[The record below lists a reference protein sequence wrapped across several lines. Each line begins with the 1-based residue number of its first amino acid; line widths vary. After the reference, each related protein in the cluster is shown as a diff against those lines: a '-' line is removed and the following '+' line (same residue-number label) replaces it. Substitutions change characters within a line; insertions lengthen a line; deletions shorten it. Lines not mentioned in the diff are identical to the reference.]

1 MKVLNKIL
9 GDGASKLLES
19 AGSIVDNLVTTDAEK
34 KEAKRKLKELVLNH
48 QAKIESNITDRWKVD
63 MASYSWLS
71 KNVRP
76 LVLVFVIVCTMLLIF
91 IDAGFIDFKVE
102 SKWVDLLQLLLIT
115 IVASYF
121 GGRSIEK
128 VKKK

>member
-34 KEAKRKLKELVLNH
+34 KEAKRKLKDLVLNH

-63 MASYSWLS
+63 MASDSWLS

>member
-19 AGSIVDNLVTTDAEK
+19 AGNIVDNLVTTDAEK

-63 MASYSWLS
+63 MASDSWLS

>member
-63 MASYSWLS
+63 MASDSWLS

-121 GGRSIEK
+121 GGRSLEK